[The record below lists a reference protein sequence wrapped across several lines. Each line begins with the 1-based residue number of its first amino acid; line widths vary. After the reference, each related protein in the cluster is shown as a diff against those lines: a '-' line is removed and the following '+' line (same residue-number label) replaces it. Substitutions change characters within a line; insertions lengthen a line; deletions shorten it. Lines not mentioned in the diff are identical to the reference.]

1 MNDYE
6 ARQKARR
13 ERLTARA
20 AAASAEAS
28 ETLDRARTMGQAIPF
43 GQPILVGHH
52 SEGRDRR
59 YRQRID
65 DNMRKGFSLMDK
77 ADYYKRK
84 AASVGKGGISS
95 DDPDAITKLQSQ
107 LDAARRSQEVM
118 KKANALVRKNDRAG
132 LLELGFPEHN
142 ADELLAGDWM
152 GRKGFASYALS
163 NNNANIHRIEKRI
176 AELKAAKERAS
187 VEHAGNGYTYR
198 EDADENRVMFL
209 FDGKPD
215 KATRDLLK
223 SYSFRWSPSREGQP
237 WVRQLTN
244 AGRYAAE
251 MVRKELDK

>member
-1 MNDYE
+1 MNEYE
-6 ARQKARR
+6 ARQQARR
-13 ERLTARA
+13 ERLEARA
-20 AAASAEAS
+20 DAASNEAS
-28 ETLDRARTMGQAIPF
+28 GTLARARRMGESIPF
-43 GQPILVGHH
+43 GQPILIGHH

-59 YRQRID
+59 YRQRMTD
-65 DNMRKGFSLMDK
+65 TMRKGFAMMDK

-84 AASVGKGGISS
+84 AAGVGTGGISS
-95 DDPDAITKLQSQ
+95 DDPDAITKLQGQ
-107 LDAARRSQEVM
+107 LDAARHSQEVM
-118 KKANALVRKNDRAG
+118 KKANALVRKKDRAG
-132 LLELGFPEHN
+132 LVELGFPEHK

-163 NNNANIHRIEKRI
+163 NNNANIRRIEKRI
-176 AELKAAKERAS
+176 AELKAAQERAS
-187 VEHAGNGYTYR
+187 VEHEGNGYTYR

-209 FDGKPD
+209 FQGKPD

-244 AGRYAAE
+244 AGRYAGE